1 MKSLDK
7 LRSCFDN
14 HAILNTVTA
23 KKVVRELAD
32 EIEKE
37 VGENYFELPTDSNGD
52 RITYD
57 TMIEQWGALESIYC
71 ILKPSG
77 TPTWFVRGH
86 DISAPTLRADE
97 VTICKPT
104 ALDVLCE
111 ALSEAVGQYVSEGHC
126 TESEIVSIANRF
138 ESRLQLKE
146 EQELNAS

>member
-1 MKSLDK
+1 MESLDK

-14 HAILNTVTA
+14 YAILNTVTA
-23 KKVVRELAD
+23 KKVVRDLAD

-37 VGENYFELPTDSNGD
+37 VSENYVGMPTDSNGD

-57 TMIEQWGALESIYC
+57 TKVECWGALDSIYC

-104 ALDVLCE
+104 AWDVLYE
-111 ALSEAVGQYVSEGHC
+111 ALSEAVGQYVREGHC
-126 TESEIVSIANRF
+126 SESEIVSIANKF

-146 EQELNAS
+146 ES